1 MVNLQI
7 LKTMKQKF
15 RNNLIL
21 LTLFLTPIV
30 LLFTTKIKVTEK
42 ERFNYFFESFFKLA
56 PIAFIVNSAF
66 NWHNEHEA
74 FLYGLYVV
82 LFINAVLGILTH
94 KKLKTT
100 DIGEF
105 ALSTLITIVVVFGVY
120 FSLDQLNN
128 SIPEGFLSVG
138 FSSSVQILTLLF
150 PIAKIMRNSFIL
162 TNGKFPPEFFIE
174 KLYNYERDGNI
185 KSFLEILKK
194 EE

>member
-1 MVNLQI
+1 MNQ
-7 LKTMKQKF
+7 
-15 RNNLIL
+15 NNFYSKVKKWLIY
-21 LTLFLTPIV
+21 LTLFFTPII
-30 LLFTTKIKVTEK
+30 LLFTTKIKLTEK
-42 ERFNYFFESFFKLA
+42 ERIGFFIESFFKLA

-74 FLYGLYVV
+74 FLYGLYVI
-82 LFINAVLGILTH
+82 LFINAVIGILTH
-94 KKLKTT
+94 RKLKTL
-100 DIGEF
+100 DVGEF

-120 FSLDQLNN
+120 FSLDQMNN
-128 SIPEGFLSVG
+128 SIPDGLLSVG

-162 TNGKFPPEFFIE
+162 TNGKFPPEFLIE

>member
-1 MVNLQI
+1 MNQNNFTSQI
-7 LKTMKQKF
+7 KKWLVY
-15 RNNLIL
+15 I
-21 LTLFLTPIV
+21 TLFFTPII
-30 LLFTTKIKVTEK
+30 LLFTTKIKLTEK
-42 ERFNYFFESFFKLA
+42 ERIGFFIESFFKLA

-66 NWHNEHEA
+66 NWHNEHQV
-74 FLYGLYVV
+74 FLKGLYVI
-82 LFINAVLGILTH
+82 LFINAVFGVLTH
-94 KKLKTT
+94 RKLKTL

-105 ALSTLITIVVVFGVY
+105 AKSTLITVVVVFGVY
-120 FSLDQLNN
+120 FSLDQMNN
-128 SIPEGFLSVG
+128 SIPDGLLSVG

-162 TNGKFPPEFFIE
+162 TNGKFPPEFLIQ

>member
-1 MVNLQI
+1 MNQSNFYSKV
-7 LKTMKQKF
+7 KKW
-15 RNNLIL
+15 LIY
-21 LTLFLTPIV
+21 LTLFFTPII
-30 LLFTTKIKVTEK
+30 LLFTTKIKLTEK
-42 ERFNYFFESFFKLA
+42 ERIGFFIESFFKLA

-66 NWHNEHEA
+66 NWHNEHKA
-74 FLYGLYVV
+74 FLYGLYVI
-82 LFINAVLGILTH
+82 LFINAVIGVLTH
-94 KKLKTT
+94 RKLKTL
-100 DIGEF
+100 DVGEF

-120 FSLDQLNN
+120 FSLDQMNN
-128 SIPEGFLSVG
+128 SIPDGLLSVG

-162 TNGKFPPEFFIE
+162 TNGKFPPEFLIE

>member
-1 MVNLQI
+1 MNQNNFTSQI
-7 LKTMKQKF
+7 KKWLVY
-15 RNNLIL
+15 I
-21 LTLFLTPIV
+21 TLFFTPII
-30 LLFTTKIKVTEK
+30 LLFTTKIKLTEK
-42 ERFNYFFESFFKLA
+42 ERIGFFIESFFKLA

-66 NWHNEHEA
+66 NWHDEHQV
-74 FLYGLYVV
+74 FLKGLYVI
-82 LFINAVLGILTH
+82 LFINAAFGVLTH
-94 KKLKTT
+94 RKLKTL

-105 ALSTLITIVVVFGVY
+105 AKSTLITVVVVFGVY
-120 FSLDQLNN
+120 FSLDQMNN
-128 SIPEGFLSVG
+128 SIPDGLLSVG

-162 TNGKFPPEFFIE
+162 TNGKFPPEFLIQ

>member
-1 MVNLQI
+1 MNKK
-7 LKTMKQKF
+7 LKYY
-15 RNNLIL
+15 LIL
-21 LTLFLTPIV
+21 FTLLFTPMV

-42 ERFNYFFESFFKLA
+42 ERIWYFMESFIRLA

-74 FLYGLYVV
+74 FLYGLYVI
-82 LFINAVLGILTH
+82 LFINAVIGVLTH
-94 KKLKTT
+94 RKLKTL
-100 DIGEF
+100 DVGEF

-120 FSLDQLNN
+120 FSLDQMNN
-128 SIPEGFLSVG
+128 SIPDGFISVG

-162 TNGKFPPEFFIE
+162 TNGKFPPEFLIE

>member
-1 MVNLQI
+1 MNQNNFTSQI
-7 LKTMKQKF
+7 KKWLVYITLF
-15 RNNLIL
+15 FTPIIL
-21 LTLFLTPIV
+21 LFA
-30 LLFTTKIKVTEK
+30 TKIKLTEK
-42 ERFNYFFESFFKLA
+42 ERIGFFIESFFKLA

-74 FLYGLYVV
+74 FLYGLYVI
-82 LFINAVLGILTH
+82 LFINAVIGVLTH
-94 KKLKTT
+94 RKLKTL

-105 ALSTLITIVVVFGVY
+105 AKSTLITVVVVFGVY
-120 FSLDQLNN
+120 FSLDQMNN
-128 SIPEGFLSVG
+128 SIPDGLLSVG

-162 TNGKFPPEFFIE
+162 TNGKFPPEFLIQ